1 MGANLVALYDFNRV
15 VQSGT
20 HDHQPLQRFIGHMD
34 VVTAVAAGEG
44 IFKECFLSG
53 GARHTHTHT
62 ASPCVCVSGEGVSV
76 TTYVFCARVAM
87 YGYVLLLYV
96 QRCALVLRRALCSC
110 LKYSYVLLFKVQLS

>member
-53 GARHTHTHT
+53 GARHTHT
-62 ASPCVCVSGEGVSV
+62 SPCVCVCQGRVCLLKRMCFVLALPCMGMCSCC
-76 TTYVFCARVAM
+76 TYSDVPLF
-87 YGYVLLLYV
+87 YVEL
-96 QRCALVLRRALCSC
+96 CALV
-110 LKYSYVLLFKVQLS
+110 